1 MLASVLIYLT
11 AFLVGCGPRGGGGE
25 RTADRRHPYTH
36 PHELRFAAGADI
48 RHLNPLLGTTLYEDY
63 LTSLCMAYLT
73 KADARGNP
81 TVPELVTEVPSRQN
95 GGVSQDGKTI
105 TWHLRR
111 HVKWSDGAPF
121 TAADVVFTTKQ
132 ILNPA
137 NNVDSTDGWNLIVR
151 IDEPDAYTVV
161 YHLRKPFAA
170 FADDFFFGAGLSV
183 LPAHLLQGVHDLN
196 TAAYNSLPVGI
207 GPFRFQSWKRG
218 ESVVMVRN
226 PYYFRGPPKLQRIVF
241 KIIPD
246 TNTALAELR
255 SHEIDLW
262 LGVPPHF
269 YSQALALDG
278 IVGLATPSNE
288 FDHLDFN
295 LTNPILADVRVRR
308 ALRLALNRRE
318 IVDKTQSGLYRLDES
333 PVTPASPYHEN
344 LPRVPFDLVRA
355 NALLD
360 AAGWQRG
367 IDGIRTK
374 RGVRLK
380 LTYVQQ
386 AGRPDLDTEVELIR
400 STWERIGVELTVK
413 RYLISQLNATPQ
425 DGGIIFSGKF
435 DVTRFGWALTPDES
449 LESLYGCNAFPP
461 GGQND
466 MHWCDP
472 QASAAMERQNVEFD
486 ERARAKDLAVV
497 QRRVYDQ
504 VPTIVLDFSV
514 QLSAYNAD
522 LRHWDPK
529 PMSPPFDD
537 IMNVDI

>member
-1 MLASVLIYLT
+1 MLAGVLIIVILF
-11 AFLVGCGPRGGGGE
+11 AAGCGPRGRGDE
-25 RTADRRHPYTH
+25 RTSDGRHPYTH
-36 PHELRFAAGADI
+36 PHELRFATATDI
-48 RHLNPLLGTTLYEDY
+48 SHLNPLLGATLYEDY
-63 LTSLCMAYLT
+63 LTSLCMAYFT

-81 TVPELVTEVPSRQN
+81 TVPELVTEVPSREN
-95 GGVSQDGKTI
+95 GDVSHDGKTI
-105 TWHLRR
+105 TWHLRHGVR
-111 HVKWSDGAPF
+111 WSDGVPF

-137 NNVDSTDGWNLIVR
+137 NNVESTEGWNLIVR
-151 IDEPDAYTVV
+151 IDAPDKYTVV
-161 YHLRKPFAA
+161 YHLRKPYAA
-170 FADDFFFGAGLSV
+170 FAYVFFFGAGLAV
-183 LPAHLLQGVHDLN
+183 LPEHLLRGVHDLN

-226 PYYFRGPPKLQRIVF
+226 PYYFRGPPKLDRIVF

-255 SHEIDLW
+255 SHELDLW
-262 LGVPPHF
+262 LGIPPHF
-269 YSQALALDG
+269 YRQTLALDG
-278 IVGLATPSNE
+278 ILGLATPSNA

-295 LTNPILADVRVRR
+295 LANPILADVRVRR
-308 ALRLALNRRE
+308 ALRLALDRRD

-344 LPRVPFDLVRA
+344 LALVPFDIVRA
-355 NALLD
+355 NALLE
-360 AAGWQRG
+360 AAGWRRG
-367 IDGIRTK
+367 LDGIRTK
-374 RGVRLK
+374 RGMRLN

-386 AGRPDLDTEVELIR
+386 AGRPDLDTESELIR
-400 STWERIGVELTVK
+400 STWERIGVDVRVK
-413 RYLISQLNATPQ
+413 RYLPSQLFATAR
-425 DGGIIFSGKF
+425 DGGIIFGGKY
-435 DVTRFGWALTPDES
+435 DVARFLWALTPDES

-472 QASAAMERQNVEFD
+472 LATAAMERQDVDLD
-486 ERARAKDLAVV
+486 ECARANDLAVV

-504 VPTIVLDFSV
+504 VPTVVLDFRV
-514 QLSAYNAD
+514 QLSAYNSD
-522 LRHWDPK
+522 LRNWDPK

-537 IMNVDI
+537 MMNVDI